1 MFEIFKVRRDLP
13 FMKYGKPAG
22 ALSLLLVVVSI
33 AALLIKGLNLGVDF
47 TGGTVMEVGYNQPA
61 DIRKIRATLAQAG
74 LAEAQV
80 QNFGS
85 AREVLIRLPLRQG
98 VTSAQLSEQIL
109 AALRQADQG
118 ADLRRVDFVGPQ
130 VGAELLE
137 DGILGLVVVAIGMM
151 IYLAM
156 RFEWRFSVGAITAS
170 FHDVILIL
178 GCFALFQWDFNLTV
192 LAAVLAILGYSV
204 NDTVVVFDRIRENF
218 KKMRRAE
225 PPQIID
231 NAVTATLSRT
241 IITGGVTLLMVLAML
256 FFGGE
261 VLYLFALALTIGIL
275 VGSYSSIFVASS
287 VVLWLGISRE
297 DFFKAEKKEGE
308 EGENADAVP

>member
-1 MFEIFKVRRDLP
+1 MFEIFKVRRELP
-13 FMKYGKPAG
+13 FMKYGKPAA
-22 ALSLLLVVVSI
+22 ALSLLVVLIAI
-33 AALLIKGLNLGVDF
+33 AAMAVRGLNLGVEF
-47 TGGTVMEVGYNQPA
+47 TGGTVIEVGYPAPA
-61 DIRKIRATLAQAG
+61 DIQGIRATLAKAG
-74 LAEAQV
+74 FPEAQV

-85 AREVLIRLPLRQG
+85 ARDVMIRLQQKQG
-98 VTSAQLSEQIL
+98 VTSAQLSERIMG
-109 AALRQADQG
+109 ALRQADPG
-118 ADLRRVDFVGPQ
+118 AQVRRVDFVGPQ

-137 DGILGLVVVAIGMM
+137 DGILGLVVVAIGIM
-151 IYLAM
+151 IYLAL
-156 RFEWRFSVGAITAS
+156 RFEWKFSVGAMAATA
-170 FHDVILIL
+170 HDVLIIV
-178 GCFALFQWDFNLTV
+178 GCFALFQWEFLLTV

-261 VLYLFALALTIGIL
+261 VLYLFALALTIGIV

-297 DFFKAEKKEGE
+297 DFFTAEKKEGE
-308 EGENADAVP
+308 GQETGATP

>member
-1 MFEIFKVRRDLP
+1 MFEIFQVKRDLP
-13 FMKYGKPAG
+13 FMKYGKPA
-22 ALSLLLVVVSI
+22 AAVSLLAVLVAV
-33 AALLIKGLNLGVDF
+33 AALVLRGLNLGVDF
-47 TGGTVMEVGYNQPA
+47 TGGTVMEVGYAGPA
-61 DIRKIRATLAQAG
+61 DIQGIRATLAKAG
-74 LAEAQV
+74 FGDTQV

-85 AREVLIRLPLRQG
+85 ARDVMIRLPLKQEL
-98 VTSAQLSEQIL
+98 TSAQISEQIMT
-109 AALRQADQG
+109 ALRQADPG
-118 ADLRRVDFVGPQ
+118 AQIRRVDFVGPQ

-170 FHDVILIL
+170 FHDVVIIL
-178 GCFALFQWDFNLTV
+178 GCFALFQWEFSLTV

-218 KKMRRAE
+218 KKMRRAGPAE
-225 PPQIID
+225 IID

-241 IITGGVTLLMVLAML
+241 IITGGVTQLMVLAML

-261 VLYLFALALTIGIL
+261 VLYLFALALTIGIV

-297 DFFKAEKKEGE
+297 DFFKADKKEGE
-308 EGENADAVP
+308 GEGADARP